1 MSAVPVRPEHPWL
14 LPATLTADPSTAAGR
29 RPRRSTRDWVV
40 DTLCFLIAAGFAV
53 VAFWDVLRPQPELV
67 AHRIDSELALGIDM
81 VVTTALCL
89 SLWVRRRWPVALA
102 LITLPVAVVST
113 PSGFAIAIIVFTVVV
128 HRPLTISGPLVA
140 AQLGAG
146 VLYEYLHADPAD
158 GPLVGMLLTVVLT
171 GSVLAWGMFVR
182 ARRQLVHS
190 WRDRAIRAETEQR
203 LRVEAARRMERT
215 RIAREMHDVLAHR
228 ISLLSLHAGALEFRP
243 DASSEEIARA
253 AGVIR
258 TNAHQALE
266 ELREVISVLRE
277 DPPEFDEELDAAPLS
292 AGYGSD
298 ASARVRFKYGPD
310 PPYPSVTPPAAA
322 DQASQVATGPAPQ
335 ATSGPAPQATS
346 GPAPQAAAPTP
357 QPTTGPG
364 WQTTTRPAW
373 QTAGDPA
380 PETVAGPAPGAPERP
395 QPTLADLPDL
405 VAESRGAG
413 MRVEL
418 RTDLTGA
425 ENAPVGMGRGAYRIV
440 QEGLTNARKH
450 APDTVVTVTARG
462 RPGLG
467 LTVEVRNRWPVRE
480 PAEPRVPGTGTGL
493 VGLAERAALLG
504 GWLEHGRTDTGD
516 FRLTA
521 WLPWPL

>member
-14 LPATLTADPSTAAGR
+14 LPATLTADPLTAAGR

-53 VAFWDVLRPQPELV
+53 IAFWDVLRPQPALV
-67 AHRIDSELALGIDM
+67 ADRVDSELALGIDM

-89 SLWVRRRWPVALA
+89 AIWARRRWPVALA

-113 PSGFAIAIIVFTVVV
+113 PSAFAIMIIVFTVVV

-140 AQLGAG
+140 AQFGAG
-146 VLYEYLHADPAD
+146 LLYEYLHTDPAD
-158 GPLVGMLLTVVLT
+158 GRLVGMVLTVVLT

-277 DPPEFDEELDAAPLS
+277 DPPDLDEEPDRTPPVR
-292 AGYGSD
+292 YGSD

-310 PPYPSVTPPAAA
+310 PPYPPVTPPA
-322 DQASQVATGPAPQ
+322 D
-335 ATSGPAPQATS
+335 
-346 GPAPQAAAPTP
+346 APTP
-357 QPTTGPG
+357 ETAE
-364 WQTTTRPAW
+364 PAR
-373 QTAGDPA
+373 G
-380 PETVAGPAPGAPERP
+380 VPERP
-395 QPTLADLPDL
+395 QPTLADLPAL
-405 VAESRGAG
+405 VAESRDAG

-418 RTDLTGA
+418 RTELTGA
-425 ENAPVGMGRGAYRIV
+425 EGAPVGMGRGAYRIV

-450 APDTVVTVTARG
+450 APDTAVTVIARG

-467 LTVEVRNRWPVRE
+467 LTVEVRNRWPVRG
-480 PAEPRVPGTGTGL
+480 PAEPRLPGTGTGL
-493 VGLAERAALLG
+493 VGLAERTALLG
-504 GWLEHGRTDTGD
+504 GWLEHGRTDSDD

-521 WLPWPL
+521 WLPWPS

>member
-40 DTLCFLIAAGFAV
+40 DTLCFLIAAGFAII
-53 VAFWDVLRPQPELV
+53 AFWDVLRPQPTLV
-67 AHRIDSELALGIDM
+67 ADRVDSELALVIDM

-89 SLWVRRRWPVALA
+89 ALWVRRRWPVALT

-113 PSGFAIAIIVFTVVV
+113 PSAFAIMIIVFTVVV
-128 HRPLTISGPLVA
+128 HRPLTISGPLVV

-146 VLYEYLHADPAD
+146 VLYEHLHADPAD
-158 GPLVGMLLTVVLT
+158 GPLVGMVLTVVLT

-277 DPPEFDEELDAAPLS
+277 DPPALDEELDRTPLS
-292 AGYGSD
+292 AGCGSD

-310 PPYPSVTPPAAA
+310 PPYPPVTPP
-322 DQASQVATGPAPQ
+322 
-335 ATSGPAPQATS
+335 
-346 GPAPQAAAPTP
+346 
-357 QPTTGPG
+357 
-364 WQTTTRPAW
+364 
-373 QTAGDPA
+373 TAGDPA
-380 PETVAGPAPGAPERP
+380 SPTAAGPAPGAPERP

-418 RTDLTGA
+418 RTELTGA
-425 ENAPVGMGRGAYRIV
+425 ENVPVGMGRGAYRIV

-450 APDTVVTVTARG
+450 APDTAVTVTARG

-480 PAEPRVPGTGTGL
+480 PTEPRVPGTGTGL

-504 GWLEHGRTDTGD
+504 GWLEHGRTDAGD

-521 WLPWPL
+521 WLPWPS